1 MGWCCWSMRWVLCV
15 CVLCNCMYVLED
27 NRGLQRCFSQS
38 HCMISES
45 GWWKSVW
52 HSISTRGSVSVEN
65 GQTELVECVHC
76 HGLYQKLSLLRHI
89 AYTQTHTMH
98 ICMYK
103 RIDTHH
109 IAAKESPGPISE
121 WTLFFRIGFY
131 LTSVVGRSIKAMG
144 MSSFYGEMR
153 GGGDRRRLSRVAKV
167 AARAYWVRFGSM
179 PIVISC
185 LHFVLLMLL
194 TSQSPTLL
202 LGQPRMGWEGECGNL
217 RKTDGRCLM
226 WVSERNP
233 ISKLNEKERSFSV
246 QFWLLGW
253 ASSLCVRE

>member
-27 NRGLQRCFSQS
+27 NRGLQRCSQS

-103 RIDTHH
+103 RIDTRH

-144 MSSFYGEMR
+144 MSSIYGEMR
-153 GGGDRRRLSRVAKV
+153 GTGGSTTTVESCQSCCTRVLGALWLDADCYFVSAFRFVDVVDESKSNFVAWAAPHMGGRVRKFAKNRWSIFDV
-167 AARAYWVRFGSM
+167 GFR
-179 PIVISC
+179 
-185 LHFVLLMLL
+185 
-194 TSQSPTLL
+194 T
-202 LGQPRMGWEGECGNL
+202 
-217 RKTDGRCLM
+217 
-226 WVSERNP
+226 
-233 ISKLNEKERSFSV
+233 
-246 QFWLLGW
+246 
-253 ASSLCVRE
+253 